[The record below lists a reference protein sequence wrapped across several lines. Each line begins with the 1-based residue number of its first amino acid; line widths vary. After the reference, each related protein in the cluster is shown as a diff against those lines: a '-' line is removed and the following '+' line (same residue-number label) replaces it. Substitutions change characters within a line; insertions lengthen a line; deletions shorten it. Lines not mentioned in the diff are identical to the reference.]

1 MKRRIASMQGYNFSV
16 YTMSIY
22 STLVLLLSFRTGL
35 KTKLLLLEG
44 AR

>member
-1 MKRRIASMQGYNFSV
+1 MQGWNSSV

-22 STLVLLLSFRTGL
+22 STLVLLLLLRIGL
-35 KTKLLLLEG
+35 KIKLLLLDG